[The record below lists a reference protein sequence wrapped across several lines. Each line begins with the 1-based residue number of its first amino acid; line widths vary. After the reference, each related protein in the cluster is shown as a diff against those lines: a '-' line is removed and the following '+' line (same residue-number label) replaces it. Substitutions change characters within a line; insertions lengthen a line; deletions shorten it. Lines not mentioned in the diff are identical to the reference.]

1 MSRVGYLL
9 LMVAASTQVAQ
20 AKSYT
25 QRLHQPAPSSDQG
38 LTPGVVPTPATPVVV
53 PTVSVPGVNPVVVPT
68 VVLAQPTV
76 MITATP
82 EVVPTVSVP
91 IMSPVLVPTVA
102 LPQPTVVLTATP
114 TPTQKPRPK
123 VLRRHPKVA
132 KHPALKHSAVKHGA
146 VKHVQVPQVRQPKQ
160 QWVLAYLSSYCPGSA
175 GGLSSS
181 GIPVFYGM
189 LANNYYPFGTH
200 VYLPVLGITG
210 VVEDHVGAFPSWYH
224 FDVWSPVCYSTPTGY
239 FRVAVQ
245 S

>member
-1 MSRVGYLL
+1 MSRLGCLL
-9 LMVAASTQVAQ
+9 LMVAASTQVVQ

-25 QRLHQPAPSSDQG
+25 QRLSQPAPSSDQG
-38 LTPGVVPTPATPVVV
+38 LTPGVVPTPVATVVV
-53 PTVSVPGVNPVVVPT
+53 PTVSIPR
-68 VVLAQPTV
+68 
-76 MITATP
+76 I
-82 EVVPTVSVP
+82 
-91 IMSPVLVPTVA
+91 SPVLVPTVA
-102 LPQPTVVLTATP
+102 LPRPTAVPTAIP
-114 TPTQKPRPK
+114 KPKPRVHQRSPK
-123 VLRRHPKVA
+123 IT
-132 KHPALKHSAVKHGA
+132 KHPAVKHRAVKHA
-146 VKHVQVPQVRQPKQ
+146 QVRQMRQPKQ

-175 GGLSSS
+175 GGVGSS
-181 GIPVFYGM
+181 GLPVFYGM

>member
-1 MSRVGYLL
+1 LSRVGYLL

-38 LTPGVVPTPATPVVV
+38 LTPGVVAAPASPVAV
-53 PTVSVPGVNPVVVPT
+53 PTVSVPSVNPV
-68 VVLAQPTV
+68 
-76 MITATP
+76 M
-82 EVVPTVSVP
+82 
-91 IMSPVLVPTVA
+91 VPTVA
-102 LPQPTVVLTATP
+102 LPQPTVVITATP
-114 TPTQKPRPK
+114 KPRPK
-123 VLRRHPKVA
+123 VHRRHPTVA
-132 KHPALKHSAVKHGA
+132 KHPAAKRRVVKHA
-146 VKHVQVPQVRQPKQ
+146 QVPQVRQPKQ

-175 GGLSSS
+175 GGVSSS

>member
-1 MSRVGYLL
+1 MGYLL

-38 LTPGVVPTPATPVVV
+38 LTPGVVPTPASPMVV
-53 PTVSVPGVNPVVVPT
+53 PTVSVPDVSPVVVPT
-68 VVLAQPTV
+68 VALPQPTAV
-76 MITATP
+76 ITATP
-82 EVVPTVSVP
+82 EIVPTVSVP
-91 IMSPVLVPTVA
+91 SVSPVLVPTVA
-102 LPQPTVVLTATP
+102 LPQPTIVLTATP
-114 TPTQKPRPK
+114 TPRPK
-123 VLRRHPKVA
+123 VHQRHPKVA
-132 KHPALKHSAVKHGA
+132 KHPVLKHSAVKHNA
-146 VKHVQVPQVRQPKQ
+146 AKHVQVPQVRQPKQ

-210 VVEDHVGAFPSWYH
+210 VVEDHVGAYPSWYH

>member
-1 MSRVGYLL
+1 VGCLL

-25 QRLHQPAPSSDQG
+25 QRLHQPVPSSDQG
-38 LTPGVVPTPATPVVV
+38 LTPGVVPTPVIA

-68 VVLAQPTV
+68 VALTQPTV
-76 MITATP
+76 RITATP

-91 IMSPVLVPTVA
+91 SVNPVVVPTVA
-102 LPQPTVVLTATP
+102 LPQPTAVLTATP
-114 TPTQKPRPK
+114 KPRPR
-123 VLRRHPKVA
+123 VHQRHPKVT
-132 KHPALKHSAVKHGA
+132 KHQALKHSA

-175 GGLSSS
+175 GNLSSS

-189 LANNYYPFGTH
+189 LANDFYPFGTH

-239 FRVAVQ
+239 FRVAIQ

>member
-1 MSRVGYLL
+1 
-9 LMVAASTQVAQ
+9 MVAASTQVAQ

-38 LTPGVVPTPATPVVV
+38 LTPGVVPAPATPVIV

-68 VVLAQPTV
+68 VT
-76 MITATP
+76 
-82 EVVPTVSVP
+82 
-91 IMSPVLVPTVA
+91 
-102 LPQPTVVLTATP
+102 LPQPTAVLTATP
-114 TPTQKPRPK
+114 KPRPR
-123 VLRRHPKVA
+123 VHQRHPKVT
-132 KHPALKHSAVKHGA
+132 KHQALKHSAVKHSA

-175 GGLSSS
+175 GNLSAS

-189 LANNYYPFGTH
+189 LANDFYPFGTH

-210 VVEDHVGAFPSWYH
+210 VVEDHVGAFPTWYH

-239 FRVAVQ
+239 FRVAIQ

>member
-1 MSRVGYLL
+1 VGCLL
-9 LMVAASTQVAQ
+9 LMMAASTQVVQ

-38 LTPGVVPTPATPVVV
+38 LTPGPAPASPVAV
-53 PTVSVPGVNPVVVPT
+53 PTVSVPSAN
-68 VVLAQPTV
+68 
-76 MITATP
+76 
-82 EVVPTVSVP
+82 
-91 IMSPVLVPTVA
+91 PVLVPTVA
-102 LPQPTVVLTATP
+102 LPRPTVVITATP
-114 TPTQKPRPK
+114 KPRPK
-123 VLRRHPKVA
+123 VHHRHPKAA
-132 KHPALKHSAVKHGA
+132 KHPAVKHST

-175 GGLSSS
+175 GGVSSS
-181 GIPVFYGM
+181 GLPVFYGM

-210 VVEDHVGAFPSWYH
+210 IVEDHVGAFPSWYH

>member
-38 LTPGVVPTPATPVVV
+38 LTPGVVPTPASPMVV
-53 PTVSVPGVNPVVVPT
+53 PTVSVP
-68 VVLAQPTV
+68 
-76 MITATP
+76 
-82 EVVPTVSVP
+82 SV
-91 IMSPVLVPTVA
+91 SPVLVPTVA
-102 LPQPTVVLTATP
+102 LPQPTIVLTATP
-114 TPTQKPRPK
+114 TPRPK
-123 VLRRHPKVA
+123 VHQRHPKVA

>member
-1 MSRVGYLL
+1 MSRVGCLL

-38 LTPGVVPTPATPVVV
+38 LTPGVAPTPALPMVV
-53 PTVSVPGVNPVVVPT
+53 PTVSVPTANPVVVPT
-68 VVLAQPTV
+68 VALPQPTV
-76 MITATP
+76 VITATP

-91 IMSPVLVPTVA
+91 SMSPVLVPTVA

-114 TPTQKPRPK
+114 TPVQKTRPK
-123 VLRRHPKVA
+123 VLRRHPKAA
-132 KHPALKHSAVKHGA
+132 KHPVLKHRA

-175 GGLSSS
+175 GGVSSS
-181 GIPVFYGM
+181 GLPVFYGM

-210 VVEDHVGAFPSWYH
+210 IVEDHVGAFPSWYH